1 MLKLLIQNLF
11 GSNKPITYLSLIEK
25 AKADYSFYI
34 KLASGSFFVGVS
46 SLFSFSS
53 WLSKI
58 PLITWGVFG
67 TSYGAKGIMESNEQI
82 KLFTQAHEATKVEEY
97 LATSGLGSFVYG
109 TAIDK
114 NGIDKFTGKY
124 IEGTNAKIIS
134 NAITRVPTLSLT
146 RDGVG
151 YKYNGGY
158 EIVESTDHV
167 LYQAIPGVKGQYT
180 NKLVLDTSILPLH
193 DCIIQQLIQNG
204 YSSDDIEKALSLG
217 TVAKR
222 ESYKNNQL
230 AEYKP
235 NFISKLWHGTEKA
248 IQNKVVELSKEIQKY
263 AEINEAYEELFN
275 YHISSTSEEQEEQ
288 FYSLD
293 YNHLNGDQTQILGDE
308 GDAGYISDIA

>member
-25 AKADYSFYI
+25 AKADYGFYT

-82 KLFTQAHEATKVEEY
+82 KLFTQAHEATKFEEY
-97 LATSGLGSFVYG
+97 LATSGLGSFVYA

-146 RDGVG
+146 GDGVG

-158 EIVESTDHV
+158 EIVESTDRA

-193 DCIIQQLIQNG
+193 SCIIQQLIQNG

-235 NFISKLWHGTEKA
+235 NLTSKLWHGTEKA

-263 AEINEAYEELFN
+263 AEINAAYEELFN
-275 YHISSTSEEQEEQ
+275 YHTSSTSEEQEEQ
-288 FYSLD
+288 FYSFD
-293 YNHLNGDQTQILGDE
+293 YNNLNGDQTQILGDE